1 VESFSHKVHA
11 ESKQGASF
19 SARQGALMLD
29 PLVSDAAAAAAAACI
44 IYRENPLVTKE
55 SKIVRGWGVMRQ
67 SVLGA
72 RNIIAKSDIQCRGR
86 VRPK

>member
-1 VESFSHKVHA
+1 MKA
-11 ESKQGASF
+11 NKGLPSF

-29 PLVSDAAAAAAAACI
+29 PLVSDAATAAAVAAACI

-72 RNIIAKSDIQCRGR
+72 RNIIAKSNAKSDIQCRGR

>member
-1 VESFSHKVHA
+1 MESFSHKVHA

-29 PLVSDAAAAAAAACI
+29 PLVSDAAAAACI

>member
-1 VESFSHKVHA
+1 VH

-29 PLVSDAAAAAAAACI
+29 PLVSDAAAACI

-55 SKIVRGWGVMRQ
+55 RKIVRGWGVMRQ
-67 SVLGA
+67 SV
-72 RNIIAKSDIQCRGR
+72 GR
-86 VRPK
+86 AQHYC

>member
-1 VESFSHKVHA
+1 MKA
-11 ESKQGASF
+11 NKGLPSF

-29 PLVSDAAAAAAAACI
+29 PLVSDAAVAAACI

-72 RNIIAKSDIQCRGR
+72 RNIIAKSNAKSDIQCRGR